1 MRIQSTPP
9 PKYLTDRTTALAAEL
24 DQLNQRARHVQAE
37 QIRLRSNTKTG
48 GLDDVARKADAE
60 LVAADVRAGG
70 DGHDVGTPNADALAE
85 QRNRVE
91 ATRQALAEGI
101 AATTAELAAAL
112 LADADQIAGQA
123 DTAIDA
129 AADRCRIAADELAEA
144 FTGLKEA
151 QGARLFIQRMTELD
165 PGTSTNIAFAIPAA
179 TPLRSG
185 LTKIDLAAALAAVS
199 DALDERHGR
208 RRTTTKLSDTVFAE
222 R

>member
-9 PKYLTDRTTALAAEL
+9 PRYLTDRTTALAAEL
-24 DQLNQRARHVQAE
+24 DQLNQRARHAQAE
-37 QIRLRSNTKTG
+37 QIRLRPNTKTG

-70 DGHDVGTPNADALAE
+70 DGNDVGTPNADALAE
-85 QRNRVE
+85 QRNRIE

-101 AATTAELAAAL
+101 AATTAELATAL
-112 LADADQIAGQA
+112 LADADQIAEHA
-123 DTAIDA
+123 DTAIDV
-129 AADRCRIAADELAEA
+129 AADRCRIAADELAAA

-151 QGARLFIQRMTELD
+151 QGARSFIQRMTELD
-165 PGTSTNIAFAIPAA
+165 PGKSTNIAFTIPAT